1 MKKIIA
7 VGLFSLI
14 FSTTVFAE
22 DELTA
27 GIQDNGTAPNRAVF
41 LQAESLRTQ
50 REILTNLQVM
60 NEQIAEQNVLL
71 KQINSKLNNSD
82 NAKTMNDIMQKNEIN
97 KN

>member
-1 MKKIIA
+1 MKKIII

-22 DELTA
+22 DDLTA
-27 GIQDNGTAPNRAVF
+27 GIQDNGTATNRAVF
-41 LQAESLRTQ
+41 LQAESLIAQ

-71 KQINSKLNNSD
+71 KQINIKLTNPDSI
-82 NAKTMNDIMQKNEIN
+82 KIMNDVMKKNNTN

>member
-1 MKKIIA
+1 MKKIII

-22 DELTA
+22 DDLTA
-27 GIQDNGTAPNRAVF
+27 GIQDNGTATNRAVF

-71 KQINSKLNNSD
+71 KQINSKLNNPA
-82 NAKTMNDIMQKNEIN
+82 NAKTINDIMQKNEIN